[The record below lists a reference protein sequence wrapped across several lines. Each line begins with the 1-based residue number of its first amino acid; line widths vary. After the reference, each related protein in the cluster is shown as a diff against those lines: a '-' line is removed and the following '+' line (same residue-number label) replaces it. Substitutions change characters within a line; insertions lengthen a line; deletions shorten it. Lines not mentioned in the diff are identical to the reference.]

1 MVVVAWTEVLLNLMK
16 RRDLI
21 QKMGV
26 VVRGRVVYTHD
37 PRGKLQAMAACAVE
51 RCKNASFTLRM

>member
-1 MVVVAWTEVLLNLMK
+1 MVVVAWAEVLLNLMK

-37 PRGKLQAMAACAVE
+37 PRGKLQAMSACAVE
-51 RCKNASFTLRM
+51 R